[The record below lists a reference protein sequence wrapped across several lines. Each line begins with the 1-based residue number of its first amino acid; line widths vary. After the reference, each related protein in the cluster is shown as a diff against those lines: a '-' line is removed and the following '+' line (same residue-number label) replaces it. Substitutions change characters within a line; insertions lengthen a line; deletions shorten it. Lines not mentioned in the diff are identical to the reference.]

1 MWMKKPKKS
10 RKNKSSDFTVPKV
23 RVSKESFDKVLGSL
37 IQAKPQPEK
46 RLK

>member
-1 MWMKKPKKS
+1 MNKQKKK
-10 RKNKSSDFTVPKV
+10 RKNQDKNFTVPKV
-23 RVSKESFDKVLGSL
+23 KVSKESFDKVLGSL